1 MQQIGYIRMKK
12 KKKKH
17 NDSVKAQSPVPL
29 EIRIVGHLNSSPDF
43 FLFFLPTSQRV
54 MRKKV

>member
-1 MQQIGYIRMKK
+1 MKK

-17 NDSVKAQSPVPL
+17 NDSVKAKSPVPL
-29 EIRIVGHLNSSPDF
+29 EIHIVGHLNSSPDF